1 MHAKKKNNSKCTAAI
16 ISFIWYIKKMKK
28 IWLAVFVLSI
38 VLSLYTVRVHAAENV
53 FTGEQMNINK
63 QSIADLNQTSVRFC
77 NQWMD
82 PGKFTPKL
90 YMQSRPG
97 QVQEICTV
105 LFNNLGTGMN
115 FYVWFTEATKN
126 KHNEWLCD
134 DDAYENE
141 FSKFIRD
148 NFVSETVNVT
158 AHKQKQKMYT
168 IGIPKTATGDIIWCL
183 SYAIDGSYSKNTWDV
198 FGIVVRKTAPI
209 WITVTWEVYNYGRR
223 DDIKY
228 AYTDNKQTI
237 LKILV
242 AVLAVRL
249 VVTIVK
255 TGKKKGNQHEKKQT
269 SKK

>member
-1 MHAKKKNNSKCTAAI
+1 
-16 ISFIWYIKKMKK
+16 MKK
-28 IWLAVFVLSI
+28 TWLTLSILSI
-38 VLSLYTVRVHAAENV
+38 VLLVYTVKVYAVENN

-63 QSIADLNQTSVRFC
+63 QSMTNINLTSLRFC
-77 NQWMD
+77 NQWLD
-82 PGKFTPKL
+82 PEKLTSRL
-90 YMQSRPG
+90 YMQSRPW

-105 LFNNLGTGMN
+105 LFNNLETGTN

-126 KHNEWLCD
+126 NHDEWLCD

-141 FSKFIRD
+141 FSKFIRN
-148 NFVSETVNVT
+148 NFASKKINVIT
-158 AHKQKQKMYT
+158 HKQKQKIFT

-183 SYAIDGSYSKNTWDV
+183 SYAIDGSYSKHTWDV

-228 AYTDNKQTI
+228 TYTDNKQTI
-237 LKILV
+237 LKILI
-242 AVLAVRL
+242 AVLALRL
-249 VVTIVK
+249 VLTIVK
-255 TGKKKGNQHEKKQT
+255 TGKKKDKQQAKKQP